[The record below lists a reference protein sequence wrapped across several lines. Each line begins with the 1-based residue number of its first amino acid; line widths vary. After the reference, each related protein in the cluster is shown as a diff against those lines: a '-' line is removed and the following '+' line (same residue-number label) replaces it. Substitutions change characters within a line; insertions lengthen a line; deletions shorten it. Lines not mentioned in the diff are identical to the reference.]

1 MRLREKP
8 LRPWVI
14 AGKDSVVK
22 AAHCTCMVGLG
33 EACSH
38 VAALLFCID
47 ATVRIRDSKT
57 VTENPAYWMLPAAF
71 KAVSYKQL
79 RDVDFTSAK
88 GLKRNLDES
97 ISHPSSAC
105 DLPKPLP
112 KVAKT
117 LPTTPDELHTLFRDL
132 CAT

>member
-8 LRPWVI
+8 LRPWVTT
-14 AGKDSVVK
+14 GKDGVVK
-22 AAHCTCMVGLG
+22 AAQCTCMVGLG

-38 VAALLFCID
+38 VAASLFCID

-79 RDVDFTSAK
+79 RDVDFSSAK
-88 GLKRNLDES
+88 GLKR
-97 ISHPSSAC
+97 
-105 DLPKPLP
+105 K
-112 KVAKT
+112 
-117 LPTTPDELHTLFRDL
+117 
-132 CAT
+132 